1 MISDD
6 HYVFADDDGANFV
19 HATHADAV
27 RAQALEIEQT
37 ERDQSNKI
45 AAGTSLRD
53 PFHFTDYLRR
63 RHDDPAYT
71 LATHLASHGQA
82 LENSQASV

>member
-6 HYVFADDDGANFV
+6 HYVFADDDGAIFV

-27 RAQALEIEQT
+27 RAQALEIEQP
-37 ERDQSNKI
+37 N
-45 AAGTSLRD
+45 ATSRTRSPQGPRCAN

-63 RHDDPAYT
+63 RHDDPACT

-82 LENSQASV
+82 LENPRASV